1 MRVLHI
7 SCMPCPE
14 IVCSNCFS
22 VMIFAHVL
30 NGHDPVDLRQRNQR
44 YETDEHLVLHN
55 LLAVYSQPAQ
65 VKAFLQTEKS
75 SLDNILFPVDE
86 HCFFGVVDIVADDNP
101 TCGFE
106 FAAYDILGYLPFAK
120 KL

>member
-1 MRVLHI
+1 
-7 SCMPCPE
+7 MPMNKA
-14 IVCSNCFS
+14 SRFS
-22 VMIFAHVL
+22 GCVHS
-30 NGHDPVDLRQRNQR
+30 GR
-44 YETDEHLVLHN
+44 
-55 LLAVYSQPAQ
+55 LLYNPSQ